1 MHKGIS
7 LYIPIWFYSNQFGS
21 ESNPM
26 LFIFTFQSGSIQ
38 IEVRKQKGKDDTTFT
53 FQSGSIQI
61 KIALRPYQEEAFTFQ
76 SGSIQI
82 LSRSGLYHTGKP
94 LHSNLVLF
102 KCFFISFFLQTLFR
116 FTFQSGSIQMFASQ
130 RRRHA
135 RWQLYIP
142 IWFYSNKL
150 TVLVFLVAVN
160 FTFQSG
166 SIQMVKREIQV
177 CLVQCFT
184 FQSGSIQIGDNT
196 DAKSPVISLHSNLVL
211 FKCRSR
217 RCAGTTGI
225 PLHSN
230 LVLFKFCP
238 GADFIIQVSLYIPI
252 WFYSNEASTIFIFL
266 KSSFTFQSGSIQMT
280 IAFNLLDGIL
290 NFTFQSGSIQIS
302 RTT

>member
-130 RRRHA
+130 RRRPA

-142 IWFYSNKL
+142 IWFYSNITHNL
-150 TVLVFLVAVN
+150 A
-160 FTFQSG
+160 SRP
-166 SIQMVKREIQV
+166 KR
-177 CLVQCFT
+177 
-184 FQSGSIQIGDNT
+184 
-196 DAKSPVISLHSNLVL
+196 
-211 FKCRSR
+211 
-217 RCAGTTGI
+217 
-225 PLHSN
+225 
-230 LVLFKFCP
+230 
-238 GADFIIQVSLYIPI
+238 
-252 WFYSNEASTIFIFL
+252 
-266 KSSFTFQSGSIQMT
+266 
-280 IAFNLLDGIL
+280 
-290 NFTFQSGSIQIS
+290 
-302 RTT
+302 